1 MTEHTTEQVRTCFSS
16 YETLQSALADYY
28 DMEGAFAPYTP
39 ITEAL
44 LSFSRRSGIT
54 TTEALEQLY
63 ELYGKRNSNR
73 L

>member
-1 MTEHTTEQVRTCFSS
+1 MIEQNTRTALGA
-16 YETLQSALADYY
+16 YETLQGALADYY

-39 ITEAL
+39 LTEAL

-63 ELYGKRNSNR
+63 ELYRLLDTNR